1 MKQKLY
7 DKLVALGRK
16 QAKAES
22 TVPVVAPVPADA
34 SEETKLVHKIK
45 TEEAKKQRA
54 TVQQLDQD
62 YQTLLAE
69 WKEKY
74 PGDAVIFESSA
85 RLDIPKIQQA
95 LSDDQILLHYMQLTD
110 QLIIVCISK
119 DKVDSRIINV
129 SQKELNDII
138 QKKFLVEYIEGYG
151 RNDDHQKEELYLNKS
166 ISILSNLYTY
176 LINPIQDLV
185 LNKNRLYISSDG
197 FLAQVPFCALVSD
210 IYNGKPNF
218 LIEKYDIAYIRPSFI
233 YTLNR
238 ANPKGKIKK
247 MLAVANPYNI
257 NFAMRLLPG
266 TISEVEK
273 ANNFLKVDQLE
284 KTIGLEALKENE
296 ITKKQESIQEYIS
309 SIFPELPTPP
319 DRPTEKW
326 FRDKINNNTYEIIYF
341 ATHGMP
347 YSNTYSTLKPAIK
360 KAKNNGNLSD
370 AWKRK
375 IKMAEK
381 NLNTQSPLNGFLYL
395 SSNLDDNIFDN
406 DIAKEQDGLLTM
418 KEIIEL
424 PDSQFINTRY
434 VILSACNTGVT
445 FVPLYIKNDFG
456 DALFDDK
463 EIEKD
468 LRNIGWIPGIDQISF
483 VETFMKKGVLNVY
496 ATLWFADDKASAH
509 LLSYFMKELVSQG
522 QEQDAVAA
530 FSKAQRNFITDC
542 KEGKNPLGYPSPPL
556 HPYFWAVGALFG
568 K

>member
-1 MKQKLY
+1 
-7 DKLVALGRK
+7 
-16 QAKAES
+16 
-22 TVPVVAPVPADA
+22 
-34 SEETKLVHKIK
+34 
-45 TEEAKKQRA
+45 
-54 TVQQLDQD
+54 
-62 YQTLLAE
+62 
-69 WKEKY
+69 
-74 PGDAVIFESSA
+74 
-85 RLDIPKIQQA
+85 
-95 LSDDQILLHYMQLTD
+95 
-110 QLIIVCISK
+110 
-119 DKVDSRIINV
+119 
-129 SQKELNDII
+129 
-138 QKKFLVEYIEGYG
+138 
-151 RNDDHQKEELYLNKS
+151 
-166 ISILSNLYTY
+166 
-176 LINPIQDLV
+176 
-185 LNKNRLYISSDG
+185 
-197 FLAQVPFCALVSD
+197 
-210 IYNGKPNF
+210 
-218 LIEKYDIAYIRPSFI
+218 
-233 YTLNR
+233 
-238 ANPKGKIKK
+238 

-257 NFAMRLLPG
+257 NFSMPLLTG
-266 TISEVEK
+266 TISEIER

-296 ITKKQESIQEYIS
+296 KTKKPESIQEYIS
-309 SIFPELPTPP
+309 NIFPELPIPP

-326 FRDKINNNTYEIIYF
+326 FREKITHNTYEIIYF

-395 SSNLDDNIFDN
+395 SSNFDDNIFDK
-406 DIAKEQDGLLTM
+406 DIAKEQDGLLTI

-445 FVPLYIKNDFG
+445 FVPFYIKNDFS

-463 EIEKD
+463 EIEKG

-542 KEGKNPLGYPSPPL
+542 KEGKNPLGYSSPPL